1 MPARLQQ
8 GDRLLLTCNVFKGST
23 PITIAWEWQA
33 KKGGGASERLPSG
46 VTQPRRIDEFTSIM
60 AVPSLGGRHEGN
72 FSCRASNAAGSA
84 VARAAVAVHGTF
96 RLLSRNLSECG
107 FSLYSLTVPPEIVP
121 FPTSAQVQREG
132 IRTRL
137 LCGLARGDPPITF
150 KWLKN
155 ARLAGAERAHAQK
168 GASTAHALSAHARS
182 AQPQQ
187 PSVLGGLELES
198 SELLSVTSVDDFSS
212 LLTFVSL
219 RSHHSGNYTCLAVN
233 EAGSAHFTASLTVK
247 GTHFNVIALIISRGS
262 RIAVGLTL
270 NV

>member
-1 MPARLQQ
+1 M
-8 GDRLLLTCNVFKGST
+8 C
-23 PITIAWEWQA
+23 
-33 KKGGGASERLPSG
+33 
-46 VTQPRRIDEFTSIM
+46 
-60 AVPSLGGRHEGN
+60 
-72 FSCRASNAAGSA
+72 
-84 VARAAVAVHGTF
+84 
-96 RLLSRNLSECG
+96 

-155 ARLAGAERAHAQK
+155 AQLPDERELAHARENAHAQARVHE
-168 GASTAHALSAHARS
+168 GESAYTALSGIR
-182 AQPQQ
+182 
-187 PSVLGGLELES
+187 GGLELAS
-198 SELLSVTSVDDFSS
+198 SELLTVTSVDDFSS

-247 GTHFNVIALIISRGS
+247 GTHLNVIADYLS
-262 RIAVGLTL
+262 GLQRLPWDRVT
-270 NV
+270 